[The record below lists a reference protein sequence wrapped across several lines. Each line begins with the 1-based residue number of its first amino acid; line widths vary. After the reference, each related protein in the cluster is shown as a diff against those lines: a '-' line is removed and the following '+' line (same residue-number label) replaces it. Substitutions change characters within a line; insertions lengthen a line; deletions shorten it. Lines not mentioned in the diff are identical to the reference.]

1 MGGLAVA
8 ARLAVR
14 RHEVTL
20 CERSEDVGG
29 MLGSFGRDGFT
40 FTSGASVL
48 TLPAV
53 YRDLFLKTGTALEEC
68 VDLVGVDPATRCS
81 FDRGAT
87 VVDVPNATR
96 AGAAAAFDAAFG
108 QGAGADWNR
117 LLDRG
122 AAMWGVMRTGFFEV
136 ASEADR
142 PRRAA
147 GGMRDFRT
155 TTPWRRLRPLVRST
169 VRDPRLRA
177 HAERFALDAGLD
189 PRRAPATV
197 AVLPYLEQT
206 FGLWTVRGGL
216 HKIAE
221 ALHARCLDRKVKFRT
236 GTDVAGVS
244 LANGRADG
252 VVLADGGGRI
262 DADIVIWAGPPPH
275 GTTAQ
280 RPTGPTAD
288 PAATALLTKAA
299 GSYATTGIV
308 EMHLA
313 LRGTTPGR
321 PYRTY
326 LFPDS
331 PADEAEALYASDA
344 RPPADPTLCVL
355 APEGGAPDGDEA
367 WTVQVRVPAHG
378 RGKGLVDWEQ
388 PGVRDEFAQHVLDLM
403 TRRGLPVADRLHWY
417 EMRTPADLARA
428 TGTPNGGVPACPV
441 AGGQPNRSSVPGLF
455 AVGASAHP
463 GGGLIGAGMGAAAV
477 SELIGKG

>member
-14 RHEVTL
+14 RHDVTL
-20 CERSEDVGG
+20 CERSDEIGG
-29 MLGSFGRDGFT
+29 MLRSFERDGYA

-53 YRDLFLKTGTALEEC
+53 YRDLFLKTGAALEEC
-68 VDLVGVDPATRCS
+68 VDLVGVDPSTRCS
-81 FDRGAT
+81 FERGGT

-96 AGAAAAFDAAFG
+96 AGAASAFDSAFG
-108 QGAGADWNR
+108 TGAGADWNR

-122 AAMWGVMRTGFFEV
+122 AAMWGVMRTSFFEV

-142 PRRAA
+142 PRRAS
-147 GGMRDFRT
+147 GGLRDFRT
-155 TTPWRRLRPLVRST
+155 TTPWRRLRPLVRSA

-189 PRRAPATV
+189 PRRAPATL

-221 ALHARCLDRKVKFRT
+221 ALYARCLDRKVKFRT
-236 GTDVAGVS
+236 GVEVAGVS
-244 LANGRADG
+244 LAGGRADG
-252 VVLADGGGRI
+252 VLLADGGRI
-262 DADIVIWAGPPPH
+262 DADIVIWAGPGPAGAGP
-275 GTTAQ
+275 AQ
-280 RPTGPTAD
+280 PTAAD
-288 PAATALLTKAA
+288 SALN
-299 GSYATTGIV
+299 SATTSAPGIV
-308 EMHLA
+308 ELHLA
-313 LRGTTPGR
+313 LRGRTPEQ

-326 LFPDS
+326 LFPDA

-388 PGVRDEFAQHVLDLM
+388 PGVGQEFARTVLGLM
-403 TRRGLPVADRLHWY
+403 AQRGLPVEDRLRWY
-417 EMRTPADLARA
+417 EMRTPADLRQAV
-428 TGTPNGGVPACPV
+428 GTPGGGVAACPV
-441 AGGQPNRSSVPGLF
+441 SGGQPNRSSVPGLF

-463 GGGLIGAGMGAAAV
+463 GGGLIGAGMGAAVV
-477 SELIGKG
+477 SELIGKA

>member
-14 RHEVTL
+14 RHDVTL
-20 CERSEDVGG
+20 CERSDGVGG
-29 MLGSFGRDGFT
+29 MLGSIDHDGFA

-53 YRDLFLKTGTALEEC
+53 YRDLFLKTGAALEEC
-68 VDLVGVDPATRCS
+68 VDLIGVDPTARCS
-81 FDRGAT
+81 FERGAT

-96 AGAAAAFDAAFG
+96 AGAAAAFDAALG
-108 QGAGADWNR
+108 TGAGADWNR

-142 PRRAA
+142 PRRAS
-147 GGMRDFRT
+147 GGFRDFRT

-189 PRRAPATV
+189 PRRAPATL

-221 ALHARCLDRKVKFRT
+221 ALHARCLDRGVKFRT
-236 GTDVAGVS
+236 GTDVADVS
-244 LANGRADG
+244 LAGGRADG
-252 VVLADGGGRI
+252 VLLADGGRI
-262 DADIVIWAGPPPH
+262 DADIVVWAGPPR
-275 GTTAQ
+275 
-280 RPTGPTAD
+280 RPTQAKAD
-288 PAATALLTKAA
+288 PGAATGMA
-299 GSYATTGIV
+299 

-388 PGVRDEFAQHVLDLM
+388 PGVRDEFAQHVLHLM
-403 TRRGLPVADRLHWY
+403 TRRGLPVADRLRWY
-417 EMRTPADLARA
+417 EMRTPADLERA
-428 TGTPNGGVPACPV
+428 TGTPGGGVPACPV